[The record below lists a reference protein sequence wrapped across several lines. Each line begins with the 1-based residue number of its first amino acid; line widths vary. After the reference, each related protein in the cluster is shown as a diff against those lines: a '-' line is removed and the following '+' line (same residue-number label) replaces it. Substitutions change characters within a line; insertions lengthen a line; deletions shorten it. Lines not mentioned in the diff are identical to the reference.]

1 MILHMHGTTS
11 AHLGLFHVNVDL
23 VTQVGGRQARC
34 CSLVAVKDH
43 PQAVS
48 KHMQSVIAVARA
60 RPAKR
65 AWKDYS
71 TASVAIASGHIS
83 HLHAE

>member
-48 KHMQSVIAVARA
+48 KHMQPVIAVARA
-60 RPAKR
+60 RPAQVGMQTVLNSLSSH
-65 AWKDYS
+65 S
-71 TASVAIASGHIS
+71 TWAHFT
-83 HLHAE
+83 LTC